1 MKLSPEISKTNA
13 LEMFS
18 PHRDVVEIIIDSE
31 WAFEAFDNRWCK
43 NSPNDESEEPKQS
56 PSLAILFEQHEEM
69 ACKLLDKMIKSD
81 EKGDRLNFVLFEQM
95 YYNEDSLK
103 NYQPHYDK
111 KGRLKAGTERFSNF
125 FYSLDH
131 VLVKAYRAKHY
142 SILQHRLTK

>member
-1 MKLSPEISKTNA
+1 MVSRN
-13 LEMFS
+13 MY
-18 PHRDVVEIIIDSE
+18 RDFFDVFFFRGVVESIIESE
-31 WAFEAFDNRWCK
+31 WAMAAFDNQWCQ
-43 NSPNDESEEPKQS
+43 NSKSDELPVQC
-56 PSLAILFEQHEEM
+56 PSLGILSEQHEELT
-69 ACKLLDKMIKSD
+69 CKLLTKMITSH
-81 EKGDRLNFVLFEQM
+81 GDRDQLDLVLFEQM

-131 VLVKAYRAKHY
+131 VLVKAYRAKHF